1 MEKFNEIGKYKVVG
15 GGFSIADEE
24 YLKNKLYET
33 LAEAMVLKEKNQNEK
48 MNASNKRMLEIL
60 ELMAEENEILKLIA
74 KENEK

>member
-1 MEKFNEIGKYKVVG
+1 MV
-15 GGFSIADEE
+15 E
-24 YLKNKLYET
+24 YLT
-33 LAEAMVLKEKNQNEK
+33 AEMILTGILGISCLCTIAVIFYIIRNYRLIEKQNEK